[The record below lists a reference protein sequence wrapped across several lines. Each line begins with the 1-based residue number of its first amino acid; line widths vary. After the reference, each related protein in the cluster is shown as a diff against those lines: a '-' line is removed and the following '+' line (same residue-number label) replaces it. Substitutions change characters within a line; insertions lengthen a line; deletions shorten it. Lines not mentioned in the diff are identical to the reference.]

1 MHQCSFIKQATAMLL
16 DLLLLSQRR
25 GGTICSAPLACVAK
39 AYSGLAR
46 PTGDTQSMHA
56 RACIRSSLLDLLTK
70 PCNPNNQQLFNSLS
84 PHLTDYWRGLANVPE
99 CQIFIRVRSQRHR
112 QQMAICS
119 MKGRNTKHIF
129 HLKKNWFPECFII
142 IVE

>member
-1 MHQCSFIKQATAMLL
+1 MRQPCCWTCCFSLSAEEGQFAPP
-16 DLLLLSQRR
+16 LLLVWQKH
-25 GGTICSAPLACVAK
+25 AADWPA
-39 AYSGLAR
+39 